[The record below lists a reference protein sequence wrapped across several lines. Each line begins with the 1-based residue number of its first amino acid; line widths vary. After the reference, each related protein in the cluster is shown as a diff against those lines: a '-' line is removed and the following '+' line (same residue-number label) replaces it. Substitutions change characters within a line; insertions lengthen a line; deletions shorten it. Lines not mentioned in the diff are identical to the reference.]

1 MNLRWGLRWRI
12 RSARTAV
19 VIFLPTAAALLS
31 GCWALAVPL
40 IAAGTVGGGVAI
52 AAANGSDKQ
61 HSSTPL
67 AHQGGDGSTEAVAY
81 SAQLQP
87 QDHESGPVMT
97 DLPASTPPAI
107 HSLIIAAAK
116 GPVRSRR
123 RHTPQSS
130 NRAITHAAQPQ
141 PRDRGIGGVM
151 AASLAATPPG
161 ALPATT
167 IVH

>member
-1 MNLRWGLRWRI
+1 MKLRWGLRCRI
-12 RSARTAV
+12 RSTRTAV
-19 VIFLPTAAALLS
+19 VILLPTAAALLS

-61 HSSTPL
+61 HPSTPL

-87 QDHESGPVMT
+87 RDHESGPVMA

-107 HSLIIAAAK
+107 HSPIIATAK
-116 GPVRSRR
+116 GPVKSRR

-130 NRAITHAAQPQ
+130 TRAAAHTARPQ
-141 PRDRGIGGVM
+141 SRDHGSGGVM
-151 AASLAATPPG
+151 AASLAGTPPG